1 MNMQEQNRLGFDMST
16 GTGHFFQSF
25 NASTGEVLPT
35 RFYVAGVDDVNTALA
50 KADIAAGILSKI
62 PAERKA
68 VFLRSIGD
76 KILSLGDELV
86 QTACKET
93 GLPEARVISER
104 GRTIYQ
110 INLFAQ
116 LLEEGS
122 WVDAVIEA
130 AQPERTPVPKPD
142 IRKMLHGIGPVVV
155 FSASNFPLAF
165 STAGGDTISALAAG
179 NPVIVKAHPSHP
191 ATNALISGAIVAAAR
206 ENSMPDGIFSTLYSN
221 TYELGLNLV
230 QHPSTKSV
238 AFTGSFQGG
247 MALYKAALQR
257 EEPIPVFAEMGSV
270 NPVIL
275 LPGSLQQDNG
285 KLVKTLAGS
294 IGLGAGQF
302 CTNPGLIAVVDGDSL
317 NDFMEGMVKEVSEM
331 QPQIMLNTGIWENYH
346 KRRALA
352 LKEKGV
358 GLFAGSN
365 KQLAP
370 GRALPLLAK
379 VKFKDFKQNPTL
391 HEEIFGPFSLLVV
404 CEDIDELGQFASILK
419 GQLTCS
425 VFTGDG
431 DLSDHRQLIDV
442 LTLKCGRLIFN
453 SVPTGVEVCHAMQH
467 GGPFPATTD
476 ARFTSVGT
484 SAIKRFVRPVAYQD
498 CPDNFLPAELQDNNP
513 LNIWRLVNGKMTK
526 EFIHT

>member
-1 MNMQEQNRLGFDMST
+1 MNIQEQNRLGFDVST
-16 GTGHFFQSF
+16 GTGRFFQSF

-35 RFYVAGVDDVNTALA
+35 RFYIAGIDDVNTALE
-50 KADIAAGILSKI
+50 KADIAAGILSKMQS
-62 PAERKA
+62 ERKA
-68 VFLRSIGD
+68 AFLRGIGD
-76 KILSLGDELV
+76 RILSLGDELV

-93 GLPEARVISER
+93 GLPEARIISER
-104 GRTIYQ
+104 GRTINQ

-122 WVDAVIEA
+122 WVEAVIET
-130 AQPERTPVPKPD
+130 AQPERAPAPKPD
-142 IRKMLHGIGPVVV
+142 IRKMLHGTGPVVV

-191 ATNALISGAIVAAAR
+191 ATNALISGAIVTAAR
-206 ENSMPDGIFSTLYSN
+206 ENNMPDGVFSTLYSN
-221 TYELGLNLV
+221 TYELGLGLV

-275 LPGSLQQDNG
+275 LPESLGQNVG
-285 KLVKTLAGS
+285 ELAKTLAGS
-294 IGLGAGQF
+294 IAMGAGQF
-302 CTNPGLIAVVDGDSL
+302 CTNPGLIAAADGDPL
-317 NDFMEGMVKEVSEM
+317 HELMEAMVGEVSGL
-331 QPQIMLNTGIWENYH
+331 QPQTMLNTPIWENYH
-346 KRRALA
+346 KKRALA
-352 LKEKGV
+352 LAEKGV
-358 GLFAGSN
+358 GLFAGNN
-365 KQLAP
+365 KELAR
-370 GRALPLLAK
+370 GSVLPLLAK
-379 VKFKDFKQNPTL
+379 IKFKDFKVNPTL

-404 CEDIDELGQFASILK
+404 CEDTGELEQFASLLK

-431 DLSDHRQLIDV
+431 DLSAYRQLLDTLI
-442 LTLKCGRLIFN
+442 LKCGRLTFN
-453 SVPTGVEVCHAMQH
+453 GVPTGVEVCHAMQH

-484 SAIKRFVRPVAYQD
+484 AAIKRFVRPVAYQD
-498 CPDNFLPAELQDNNP
+498 CPGDLLPAELQDNNP
-513 LNIWRLVNGKMTK
+513 LNIWRQVNGQMTK